1 MARKS
6 RKHNTAQAA
15 MPVSPFIS
23 TALYIRLSV
32 EDNNKRGNS
41 IETQKLVLEKFLF
54 GKPELRLYDIYID
67 NGATGTNFNRDGFQ
81 RMLSD
86 IESGKVGCVIVKD
99 LSRLGR
105 NAIDTGYYIERY
117 FPSHNVRFISVTDQ
131 FDSENPDNLH
141 GGIILPLKNMI
152 NEAYALD
159 IGRKI
164 KAKRKIVLD
173 VAMTLALLFLMGY
186 PWWGDVAHEWAGA
199 GMFALFIA
207 HHILNAGWWRSLG
220 KGRYTPAR
228 VFQLVIDLLV
238 LPAMLGLMVSGVI
251 LSNHVFAFLPISGG
265 MSFARLLHMASAYWG
280 FVLMS
285 LHLGLHWNM
294 ILGMVRR
301 AAGGKP
307 AVRTRRIAGNVI
319 GAAVAVYG
327 LVAFVRR
334 GLPMYLF
341 VQTHFVFF
349 DYSEPIPLFY
359 LDYLAMM
366 GTCIFLAHWM
376 GNLLR
381 RATSKKSNESR

>member
-1 MARKS
+1 M
-6 RKHNTAQAA
+6 NT
-15 MPVSPFIS
+15 
-23 TALYIRLSV
+23 
-32 EDNNKRGNS
+32 
-41 IETQKLVLEKFLF
+41 
-54 GKPELRLYDIYID
+54 
-67 NGATGTNFNRDGFQ
+67 
-81 RMLSD
+81 
-86 IESGKVGCVIVKD
+86 
-99 LSRLGR
+99 
-105 NAIDTGYYIERY
+105 
-117 FPSHNVRFISVTDQ
+117 
-131 FDSENPDNLH
+131 
-141 GGIILPLKNMI
+141 
-152 NEAYALD
+152 
-159 IGRKI
+159 

>member
-1 MARKS
+1 M
-6 RKHNTAQAA
+6 
-15 MPVSPFIS
+15 
-23 TALYIRLSV
+23 
-32 EDNNKRGNS
+32 
-41 IETQKLVLEKFLF
+41 
-54 GKPELRLYDIYID
+54 
-67 NGATGTNFNRDGFQ
+67 
-81 RMLSD
+81 
-86 IESGKVGCVIVKD
+86 
-99 LSRLGR
+99 
-105 NAIDTGYYIERY
+105 NA
-117 FPSHNVRFISVTDQ
+117 
-131 FDSENPDNLH
+131 
-141 GGIILPLKNMI
+141 
-152 NEAYALD
+152 
-159 IGRKI
+159 
-164 KAKRKIVLD
+164 KAKLKIVLD

-220 KGRYTPAR
+220 KGRYIPAR
-228 VFQLVIDLLV
+228 IFQLVIDLLV
-238 LPAMLGLMVSGVI
+238 LLAMLGLMVSGVM

-285 LHLGLHWNM
+285 LHLELHWNM
-294 ILGMVRR
+294 ILGMARR
-301 AAGGKP
+301 AAGDKP
-307 AVRTRRIAGNVI
+307 AGRTRRIAGNVI

-366 GTCIFLAHWM
+366 GACIFLAHWAGRQFVFLSFPDM
-376 GNLLR
+376 HNDCKQNKQTRSVPTMKKNIGHSAALYPAPPVVVGTRVNGRPTYQYLR
-381 RATSKKSNESR
+381 TGEVIAPCMSFGKQEQKG

>member
-1 MARKS
+1 MSPTNGRARGCS
-6 RKHNTAQAA
+6 HCS
-15 MPVSPFIS
+15 SP
-23 TALYIRLSV
+23 
-32 EDNNKRGNS
+32 
-41 IETQKLVLEKFLF
+41 
-54 GKPELRLYDIYID
+54 
-67 NGATGTNFNRDGFQ
+67 
-81 RMLSD
+81 
-86 IESGKVGCVIVKD
+86 
-99 LSRLGR
+99 
-105 NAIDTGYYIERY
+105 
-117 FPSHNVRFISVTDQ
+117 
-131 FDSENPDNLH
+131 
-141 GGIILPLKNMI
+141 
-152 NEAYALD
+152 
-159 IGRKI
+159 
-164 KAKRKIVLD
+164 
-173 VAMTLALLFLMGY
+173 
-186 PWWGDVAHEWAGA
+186 
-199 GMFALFIA
+199 
-207 HHILNAGWWRSLG
+207 HILNAGWWRSLG

-294 ILGMVRR
+294 ILGMARR

-307 AVRTRRIAGNVI
+307 AGKTRRIAGNVL

-334 GLPMYLF
+334 GLPTYLF

-381 RATSKKSNESR
+381 RATSKKVKRKPVTRCLKF